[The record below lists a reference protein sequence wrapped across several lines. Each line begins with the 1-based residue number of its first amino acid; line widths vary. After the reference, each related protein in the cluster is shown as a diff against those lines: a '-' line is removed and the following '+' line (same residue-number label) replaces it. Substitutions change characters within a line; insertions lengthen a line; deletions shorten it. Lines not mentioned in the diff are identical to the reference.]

1 MLIIVT
7 LPLILLTNVFLQKLH
22 SVLDIDLDSNHWSL
36 DPKQIWLS
44 RFSIH
49 HYAPRFTQ
57 TKNVTDSYVCT
68 ISHERGHF
76 PNVTHVTISKHLNTV
91 DEEIWNNAWQCQP
104 ACNNIHCNNKTVLIL
119 MKTKHLED
127 ALKPKDTDTP
137 VSNVNT
143 RDVHWTMLPTSSV
156 DTYPS
161 DWKPCDLGRTVVL
174 ILETRS
180 YDLHTTRSTT
190 SPSINRLD
198 YWFRWIKH
206 LMWSIEVLLFV
217 YTRSLWGFIIQ

>member
-1 MLIIVT
+1 MLLDLLKLKMWLIATYVQFLMKEVT
-7 LPLILLTNVFLQKLH
+7 FQMLHMLQ
-22 SVLDIDLDSNHWSL
+22 SL
-36 DPKQIWLS
+36 NIW
-44 RFSIH
+44 
-49 HYAPRFTQ
+49 TQ
-57 TKNVTDSYVCT
+57 SMN
-68 ISHERGHF
+68 ISWY
-76 PNVTHVTISKHLNTV
+76 L
-91 DEEIWNNAWQCQP
+91 
-104 ACNNIHCNNKTVLIL
+104 HCNNKTVLIL